1 MMTKVGK
8 VGTFGVRF
16 KHIVKIKNWN
26 RLKSTSLFCYLYSWQ
41 RKIAPS
47 NCVSIVSRNTA
58 LVTAARVQDS
68 MRGAGQCVIFCAGGI
83 CNIKHI
89 VLALLVIQNVTSI
102 LCMKH
107 ASRQK
112 ASDGHQALTTSIVV
126 VSEVVKVTICLGEIF
141 VRY

>member
-1 MMTKVGK
+1 MFICILAEKDCPEQLRVDC
-8 VGTFGVRF
+8 FQ
-16 KHIVKIKNWN
+16 KH
-26 RLKSTSLFCYLYSWQ
+26 S
-41 RKIAPS
+41 
-47 NCVSIVSRNTA
+47 
-58 LVTAARVQDS
+58 LVTTVRIRES
-68 MRGAGQCVIFCAGGI
+68 MQSAGQRS
-83 CNIKHI
+83 NIKQI

-141 VRY
+141 VRCCNRVTALLI